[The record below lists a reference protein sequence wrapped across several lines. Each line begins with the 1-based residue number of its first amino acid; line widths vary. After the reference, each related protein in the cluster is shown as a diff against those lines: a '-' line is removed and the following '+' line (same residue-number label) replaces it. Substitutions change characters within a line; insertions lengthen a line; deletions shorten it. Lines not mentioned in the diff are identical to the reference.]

1 MPTKKIYAKWLRF
14 TEEDNALDY
23 LEKASFYIS
32 QTEKDK
38 KSWKWVILC
47 LHGALYGFSICAIK
61 GTNPDRVIDFKS
73 KYKTK
78 YKIEELPQN
87 IIEHG
92 FPSEIKIKYNSSK
105 KELEFI
111 SSMSFND
118 REQLLQLS
126 NHQDFQKA
134 INYLYNHSRKLI
146 SFYNALKRC
155 QNPDWMRQFV
165 RSRTLKLDRGQKW
178 SINKLKKEFRNC
190 FEHYQPLA
198 WSIEIHGMPQIAIQ
212 VLDVIRFLAID
223 SGNIFPS
230 SQNKQ
235 RKIKSLIF
243 QSKKVLKRT
252 KLYKESLIAN
262 QEK

>member
-23 LEKASFYIS
+23 LEKVSFHIS
-32 QTEKDK
+32 HTEKDK
-38 KSWKWVILC
+38 KSWKWVILS
-47 LHGALYGFSICAIK
+47 LHGALYGFAICAIK
-61 GTNPDRVIDFKS
+61 GTNPDRVT
-73 KYKTK
+73 YTTK
-78 YKIEELPQN
+78 K
-87 IIEHG
+87 G
-92 FPSEIKIKYNSSK
+92 KV
-105 KELEFI
+105 
-111 SSMSFND
+111 
-118 REQLLQLS
+118 
-126 NHQDFQKA
+126 
-134 INYLYNHSRKLI
+134 KLI
-146 SFYNALKRC
+146 SFDDALNRC
-155 QNPDWMRQFV
+155 QDHQWMRMYGHSKALV
-165 RSRTLKLDRGQKW
+165 LTDNQKW
-178 SINKLKKEFRNC
+178 SIDKLKKEFRNK

-198 WSIEIHGMPQIAIQ
+198 WSIEIHGMPQIAIH

-223 SGNIFPS
+223 SGNIFHS